1 VRGRRTAMKVQELIG
16 EVAKR
21 HNVLVDPSDPVFI
34 AVTLNEVLLAEHLA
48 KVDAALAQA
57 EETFA
62 RASERQLEKARY
74 TATALV
80 ANTSVALAEQLKGA
94 GVGLR
99 AQLQQGVREL
109 VLTAADAAAV
119 AAQQK
124 RAGQRAAAVAI
135 ASAGVAVLTVIAA
148 WFARP

>member
-1 VRGRRTAMKVQELIG
+1 MKVQDLIG

-34 AVTLNEVLLAEHLA
+34 AVTLNELLLAEHLA

-57 EETFA
+57 EEAFA
-62 RASERQLEKARY
+62 RGSERQLEKARY
-74 TATALV
+74 TATSLV

-94 GVGLR
+94 GVALR

-109 VLTAADAAAV
+109 VLTAAEAATV
-119 AAQQK
+119 AARQK
-124 RAGQRAAAVAI
+124 RAAQHAAVVAI
-135 ASAGVAVLTVIAA
+135 ASACAVVLMVIAT